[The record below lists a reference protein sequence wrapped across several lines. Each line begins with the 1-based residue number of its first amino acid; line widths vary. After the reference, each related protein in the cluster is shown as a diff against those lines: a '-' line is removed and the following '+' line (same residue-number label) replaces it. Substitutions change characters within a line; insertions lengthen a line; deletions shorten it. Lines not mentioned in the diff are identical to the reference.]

1 MNNNDLSLINLS
13 EIRFLTGDTGEREN
27 ADAMMQE
34 RGLLTDKGNPS
45 VSGIAEQNEHY
56 TPLLLNRL
64 SYKLQFRENSFE
76 CIRNTYLKMYSEKD
90 YTGMFLLTVL
100 IPLFSLNV
108 FAAGEDIF
116 TLGDKIIRDV
126 YNHIAGISTVLAAL
140 MSAIAVITV
149 KLGGTQQKSDA
160 GWAWL
165 KRIWAS
171 WAVINGIG
179 AFIAYIQPLFAG
191 YNRLP

>member
-64 SYKLQFRENSFE
+64 SYKLQFRE
-76 CIRNTYLKMYSEKD
+76 KD
-90 YTGMFLLTVL
+90 YTGMFLFTVL
-100 IPLFSLNV
+100 MYGLIGWRTPLNLN
-108 FAAGEDIF
+108 
-116 TLGDKIIRDV
+116 
-126 YNHIAGISTVLAAL
+126 L
-140 MSAIAVITV
+140 MSSR
-149 KLGGTQQKSDA
+149 KEM
-160 GWAWL
+160 L
-165 KRIWAS
+165 KIFFGEFVRTLEDFKPKRSARY
-171 WAVINGIG
+171 GEKEE
-179 AFIAYIQPLFAG
+179 
-191 YNRLP
+191 